1 MVLCTNKKCIFIHIP
16 KTAGTSI
23 EQFLRDNGKN
33 ELLFDRFLLN
43 RSLQHLTALEL
54 KRKLGNVFN
63 SYYKFSIV
71 RNPFDRLLSE
81 YYWTPIPN
89 IGYKY
94 GKTKSEFLDYVRNI
108 VKKQLYFQNNYNDHF
123 IPQYMFL
130 CNRRG
135 KLLIDNLFKYEDL
148 DFVKDYLKKKLNIER
163 KFPHLNKT
171 SEEKTKDYWSESEK
185 EKIYDLYKNDFILF
199 GYEK

>member
-33 ELLFDRFLLN
+33 ELLFDRFVLN

-71 RNPFDRLLSE
+71 RNPYDRLLSE

-89 IGYKY
+89 VGYKY
-94 GKTKSEFLDYVRNI
+94 GKTKSEFLVYVKNI
-108 VKKQLYFQNNYNDHF
+108 LKNQLYFQNNYNDHF

-130 CNRRG
+130 SNRKG

-148 DFVKDYLKKKLNIER
+148 DFVKSYLKKKLNIER
-163 KFPHLNKT
+163 EFPHLNKT
-171 SEEKTKDYWSESEK
+171 GEEKAKDYWSDFEK
-185 EKIYDLYKNDFILF
+185 EKIYNLYKNDFILF
-199 GYEK
+199 GYDK